1 MKKIILA
8 TRNKNKIREIKAML
22 SDQNF
27 EVLDLNSVP
36 NAPEELNED
45 GDTYVHNALQK
56 ARFVNKLTGL
66 LTIADDSGLEVSALD
81 NAPGVFSK
89 RFSPEQTDE
98 SNNKFL
104 IEKLQGIS
112 DRNAT
117 YRCVIAI
124 VDSDKEIV
132 TEGICCG
139 TIIDN
144 PVDTKGFAY
153 DPHFLIHGI
162 NRTMAQLTLK
172 EKAEI
177 SHRGRAVTKAIDII
191 KNFNA

>member
-191 KNFNA
+191 KKL